1 MYGGFPIWRSGP
13 LCSIFMACCYYR
25 KADADFVMTLYP
37 VTAPGRAQKKKKRKK
52 KSVDSSETEELRH
65 CSPSFSWL
73 TASCC
78 PNCSGGDTLA
88 AAAADSLI
96 GNSHQNNSKKI
107 DCLAY
112 CPRGGSDRESF
123 IRRKKGYVAA
133 MAVVFRRCPHFELGL
148 VVVVVSVAAV
158 HIGNP
163 GLNSLVALLGRI
175 RNWTAL
181 VNLVGVPTMREIWRW
196 AGEN

>member
-1 MYGGFPIWRSGP
+1 M
-13 LCSIFMACCYYR
+13 
-25 KADADFVMTLYP
+25 V
-37 VTAPGRAQKKKKRKK
+37 VTSA
-52 KSVDSSETEELRH
+52 
-65 CSPSFSWL
+65 L
-73 TASCC
+73 TA
-78 PNCSGGDTLA
+78 CSGYMMM
-88 AAAADSLI
+88 
-96 GNSHQNNSKKI
+96 
-107 DCLAY
+107 AY
-112 CPRGGSDRESF
+112 YC
-123 IRRKKGYVAA
+123 I
-133 MAVVFRRCPHFELGL
+133 VVFRRCPHFELGL